1 MKAKEIVELSCLA
14 SGNSPWNYH
23 GATFSKDLFFL
34 AVFHHRIPGWFPKQK
49 TRGKQRVPSS
59 RSHAAQHMGRGLT
72 VMQFCF
78 G

>member
-1 MKAKEIVELSCLA
+1 MKAKEIVELSCIRKLPLEL
-14 SGNSPWNYH
+14 SWSNL
-23 GATFSKDLFFL
+23 SKDVFFL
-34 AVFHHRIPGWFPKQK
+34 AVVHHRIPGWFPEQK
-49 TRGKQRVPSS
+49 TSGKQRVPSS